1 MNQNIQIHTACMQE
15 ERAEHATKEIKA
27 GQLCDVIS
35 SVCMGRYTCYK
46 LLQMILTQS
55 AAN

>member
-15 ERAEHATKEIKA
+15 ERAEHATKEIKV
-27 GQLCDVIS
+27 GQLRNMIS
-35 SVCMGRYTCYK
+35 SVCMGCYTCYK

-55 AAN
+55 AAS